1 MARDETGG
9 QGFTRA
15 FNRPSLGTVPTSVA
29 SYPPW
34 FVLACT
40 TLAIVAGLWLLTK
53 LLKLALWLALITALI
68 GGAILVGWA
77 LIR

>member
-1 MARDETGG
+1 M
-9 QGFTRA
+9 
-15 FNRPSLGTVPTSVA
+15 PTSVA